1 MSEIA
6 RGLFWLGVHLL
17 LVCAPVV
24 ALLVGPTPS
33 GAGFWWDFAMAL
45 GFAGMAMM
53 GVQFLLTAR
62 FKRATAP
69 YGIDIIYYFHRHL
82 AVVAFIMVLAHPG
95 VLLIAYPGLSGFLHP
110 FRAPWHMAAGVWS
123 VLAVSVVVVSSL
135 WRKRL
140 GIEYDV
146 WRILHAVLA
155 TAALS
160 LALVHMQGIGYY
172 LAIPWKRGLWIGITA
187 SIIATILYVRVIKPG
202 RLRRQPYRVTHVRPE
217 RGGSWT
223 VAVEPHGHEGFTYQ
237 PGQFAWLTIGRSP
250 WAMKEHPFSFSS
262 TPTRRGRLE
271 FTIKELGDF
280 TRTIKNVPVGQ
291 TAYVD
296 GPYGA
301 FTIDR
306 HSAAGYVFIAGGIGI
321 APIFSMLRALA
332 DRRHQGPLWLVYGNQ
347 KWERAPFREALD
359 ELRSALDL
367 RIIHIVQE
375 PPEGWSGEVG
385 LPNKA
390 LLERHLPVARK
401 DIVYFVCGPTPML
414 DVIERS
420 LYALGVPLRRVHS
433 ELFDLV

>member
-1 MSEIA
+1 
-6 RGLFWLGVHLL
+6 
-17 LVCAPVV
+17 
-24 ALLVGPTPS
+24 
-33 GAGFWWDFAMAL
+33 
-45 GFAGMAMM
+45 
-53 GVQFLLTAR
+53 
-62 FKRATAP
+62 
-69 YGIDIIYYFHRHL
+69 
-82 AVVAFIMVLAHPG
+82 
-95 VLLIAYPGLSGFLHP
+95 
-110 FRAPWHMAAGVWS
+110 
-123 VLAVSVVVVSSL
+123 
-135 WRKRL
+135 
-140 GIEYDV
+140 
-146 WRILHAVLA
+146 
-155 TAALS
+155 
-160 LALVHMQGIGYY
+160 MQGIGYY

-202 RLRRQPYRVTHVRPE
+202 RLRRQPYRVTDVRPE

-375 PPEGWSGEVG
+375 PPEGWTGEVG